1 MTATAFHDNAAPG
14 NPAGEPLPELDI
26 QEREKQS
33 RLTVL
38 LRLLL
43 LIPQFIVLF
52 VLGIVAF
59 FAVIA
64 GWFSAL
70 VLGRLPEPIERYLTN
85 YLGYGTRV
93 DASSMLVT
101 DRYPPFSFGGTTD
114 YPVQIELVPHVRLNR
129 LAVLFRI
136 ILMIPAG
143 IVSYV
148 VGAGWWAVGFIIWLV
163 VLIMGRVPRPLFQ
176 ATAAVVRYRM
186 RMGAYTMMLT
196 SSYPKRLF
204 GDQPAVAAGAAPRSA
219 TRPLLLE
226 TGGKVL
232 LVIFIVL
239 GVLAAVANGVTS
251 GTADYKQKSPYSV
264 STLG

>member
-1 MTATAFHDNAAPG
+1 MTETAFHDNAVPG

-26 QEREKQS
+26 PEPGKQN

-52 VLGIVAF
+52 VLGIVTF
-59 FAVIA
+59 FVTIA

-85 YLGYGTRV
+85 YLGYATRV

-101 DRYPPFSFGGTTD
+101 DRYPPFSFGGTPD
-114 YPVQIELVPHVRLNR
+114 HPVQIELVPHVRLNR

-148 VGAGWWAVGFIIWLV
+148 VGAGWWVVAFLIWLV
-163 VLIMGRVPRPLFQ
+163 VLIMDRMPRPLFQ
-176 ATAAVVRYRM
+176 ATAAILRFRM

-204 GDQPAVAAGAAPRSA
+204 GDQSAAAAGTAPRSA

-239 GVLAAVANGVTS
+239 GVLAAVGNGVQS
-251 GTADYKQKSPYSV
+251 GTADYDYKSPDTV
-264 STLG
+264 STLP